1 MTVFSIYPID
11 QLRSHV
17 QETFNN
23 IRSALDIREKLL
35 TRQIDAIHHQNRHR
49 KTKLIDQMKFLPDN
63 QENVLAH
70 IRVLGKFNL
79 DNFQTTDP
87 FIVEDYICPTD
98 DHDFMY
104 KGLGLNG
111 NVESTVDGPTV
122 LDFSNN
128 KALINENANNIN
140 DSIINITLNESR
152 ELIEESRELI
162 ERAKL
167 FEFDEFMAEPE
178 KVVSPMAEEP
188 VPPVVK
194 RNSQKIKIHNCSGTI
209 NLKNISKLTIN
220 ANCRGTDKKDKL
232 TFTTSSTS
240 GTHSSTPTGNDADC
254 ATYNCEFYNR
264 LINEIKNC
272 IRRSDNSD
280 IASTTKDSSSFKN
293 NSTLTPD
300 SNSFDSHCKKI
311 LLKNI
316 KNLKIQIPDGNH
328 QLSGYLDA
336 NTITHPV
343 QIEEWLKQIISE
355 TEIEPMQNVEILEH
369 SIINSPSSPSSP

>member
-1 MTVFSIYPID
+1 
-11 QLRSHV
+11 
-17 QETFNN
+17 
-23 IRSALDIREKLL
+23 
-35 TRQIDAIHHQNRHR
+35 
-49 KTKLIDQMKFLPDN
+49 MKFLPDN

-70 IRVLGKFNL
+70 IRLLGKFNL
-79 DNFQTTDP
+79 DNFQTSDP
-87 FIVEDYICPTD
+87 FIVEDYISPND

-104 KGLGLNG
+104 KGFNG
-111 NVESTVDGPTV
+111 NLEPNVECVDVSTV

-162 ERAKL
+162 EKTKL
-167 FEFDEFMAEPE
+167 FDIEELLAEPVE
-178 KVVSPMAEEP
+178 KVSEEEEP
-188 VPPVVK
+188 MKKVK

-220 ANCRGTDKKDKL
+220 TNCRGTDKKDNL
-232 TFTTSSTS
+232 TFTTSSS
-240 GTHSSTPTGNDADC
+240 GTNSSTLTGNDSNNC

-272 IRRSDNSD
+272 IRRSDNSEPT
-280 IASTTKDSSSFKN
+280 STRDSSSLQKN
-293 NSTLTPD
+293 SSSAFTAD

-316 KNLKIQIPDGNH
+316 KNLKIQIPDADGSH

-369 SIINSPSSPSSP
+369 TIINTPSTPGSP

>member
-1 MTVFSIYPID
+1 MANRKMTAEK
-11 QLRSHV
+11 LRAHV

-70 IRVLGKFNL
+70 IRLLGRFNL
-79 DNFQTTDP
+79 DNFPTSEP
-87 FIVEDYICPTD
+87 FIVEDYICPND

-104 KGLGLNG
+104 KGFNG
-111 NVESTVDGPTV
+111 NVESNVSTV

-152 ELIEESRELI
+152 ELIEESKELI

-167 FEFDEFMAEPE
+167 FELDEFLAEPE
-178 KVVSPMAEEP
+178 KKIPIEVEP
-188 VPPVVK
+188 VVASGK

-220 ANCRGTDKKDKL
+220 ANCRGTDKKDNL
-232 TFTTSSTS
+232 SFTTSETS
-240 GTHSSTPTGNDADC
+240 SSTPMVNDANC

-272 IRRSDNSD
+272 IRRSDHSD
-280 IASTTKDSSSFKN
+280 MSSTTKENSSFRNSSSSAF
-293 NSTLTPD
+293 TPD
-300 SNSFDSHCKKI
+300 SNSFDSHSKKI

-316 KNLKIQIPDGNH
+316 KNLKIQIPNGKLN
-328 QLSGYLDA
+328 GYVDA

-369 SIINSPSSPSSP
+369 SIINTPSTPTSP

>member
-1 MTVFSIYPID
+1 M
-11 QLRSHV
+11 

-70 IRVLGKFNL
+70 IRMLGKFNL
-79 DNFQTTDP
+79 DNFQTSDL
-87 FIVEDYICPTD
+87 IVEDYISPND
-98 DHDFMY
+98 DHDLMH
-104 KGLGLNG
+104 KGFNG
-111 NVESTVDGPTV
+111 NLESNLDESTV

-167 FEFDEFMAEPE
+167 FEFDEFLAEKPE
-178 KVVSPMAEEP
+178 KVVPMEEEP
-188 VPPVVK
+188 VTKVK

-220 ANCRGTDKKDKL
+220 ANCRGTDKKDNL
-232 TFTTSSTS
+232 TFTSTSSSS
-240 GTHSSTPTGNDADC
+240 GTNTSTPTGNDANC

-272 IRRSDNSD
+272 VRRSDDSD
-280 IASTTKDSSSFKN
+280 MPSTTKDSSSLKN
-293 NSTLTPD
+293 NSSSAFTPD

-316 KNLKIQIPDGNH
+316 KNLKIQIPDGNN
-328 QLSGYLDA
+328 QLNGYLDA

-369 SIINSPSSPSSP
+369 SIINTPSTPTSP

>member
-1 MTVFSIYPID
+1 
-11 QLRSHV
+11 
-17 QETFNN
+17 
-23 IRSALDIREKLL
+23 
-35 TRQIDAIHHQNRHR
+35 
-49 KTKLIDQMKFLPDN
+49 MKFLPDN
-63 QENVLAH
+63 EENVLAH
-70 IRVLGKFNL
+70 IRLLGKFNL
-79 DNFQTTDP
+79 DNFQTSDP
-87 FIVEDYICPTD
+87 FIMEDYISPND
-98 DHDFMY
+98 DHDFMH
-104 KGLGLNG
+104 KGFNRFNG
-111 NVESTVDGPTV
+111 NLESNDVVDVSTV

-162 ERAKL
+162 EKAKL
-167 FEFDEFMAEPE
+167 FELDEFLAEPE
-178 KVVSPMAEEP
+178 KIATVDEEP
-188 VPPVVK
+188 VQTKGK

-220 ANCRGTDKKDKL
+220 TNCRGAADKKDGL
-232 TFTTSSTS
+232 TFTTSPSATTTTTTS
-240 GTHSSTPTGNDADC
+240 ATSNSSTLTPNANNDGNNC

-272 IRRSDNSD
+272 MRRSDNSD
-280 IASTTKDSSSFKN
+280 LPSTTKDSSSLKH
-293 NSTLTPD
+293 NSSSAFSRD

-311 LLKNI
+311 LLKNL
-316 KNLKIQIPDGNH
+316 KNLKIQIPDDENNH

-369 SIINSPSSPSSP
+369 SIINTPSTPTSPLN

>member
-1 MTVFSIYPID
+1 
-11 QLRSHV
+11 
-17 QETFNN
+17 
-23 IRSALDIREKLL
+23 
-35 TRQIDAIHHQNRHR
+35 
-49 KTKLIDQMKFLPDN
+49 MKFLPDN
-63 QENVLAH
+63 EENVLAH
-70 IRVLGKFNL
+70 IRLLGKFNL
-79 DNFQTTDP
+79 DNFQTSDP
-87 FIVEDYICPTD
+87 FIVEDYISPND

-104 KGLGLNG
+104 KSFNG
-111 NVESTVDGPTV
+111 NLESTVDNVDVSTV
-122 LDFSNN
+122 LDFANN

-140 DSIINITLNESR
+140 DSIINITLNESK

-167 FEFDEFMAEPE
+167 FELDEFLAEPE
-178 KVVSPMAEEP
+178 KVPIAVEETP
-188 VPPVVK
+188 VTTTKAK
-194 RNSQKIKIHNCSGTI
+194 RNSQKIKIHNCTGTI

-220 ANCRGTDKKDKL
+220 TNCRGTDKKDNL
-232 TFTTSSTS
+232 TFATGTTTTTSSSSTS
-240 GTHSSTPTGNDADC
+240 GNLSTPTMNDANC

-264 LINEIKNC
+264 LISEIKNC

-280 IASTTKDSSSFKN
+280 MPSTTKDSSSLKN
-293 NSTLTPD
+293 NSSSAFTPD

-316 KNLKIQIPDGNH
+316 KNLKIQIPDGH
-328 QLSGYLDA
+328 QQPSMSGYLDA

-369 SIINSPSSPSSP
+369 SIINSPSTPTSP

>member
-1 MTVFSIYPID
+1 M
-11 QLRSHV
+11 

-70 IRVLGKFNL
+70 IRMLGKFNL
-79 DNFQTTDP
+79 DNFQTSDL
-87 FIVEDYICPTD
+87 IVEDYISPND
-98 DHDFMY
+98 DHDFMH
-104 KGLGLNG
+104 KGFNG
-111 NVESTVDGPTV
+111 NLESMDASTV

-162 ERAKL
+162 EKAKL
-167 FEFDEFMAEPE
+167 FEFDEFLAEPE
-178 KVVSPMAEEP
+178 KRTPVDEEP
-188 VPPVVK
+188 ATQAVK

-220 ANCRGTDKKDKL
+220 TNCRGTDKKDNL
-232 TFTTSSTS
+232 TFTTTSPSSS
-240 GTHSSTPTGNDADC
+240 DTHSSTPIGNDANC

-264 LINEIKNC
+264 LISEIKNC
-272 IRRSDNSD
+272 IKRSDRD
-280 IASTTKDSSSFKN
+280 MPSTTKDSSSFKN
-293 NSTLTPD
+293 NSSSAFTTD

-316 KNLKIQIPDGNH
+316 KNLKIQIPNGSHGLN
-328 QLSGYLDA
+328 GYLDA

-355 TEIEPMQNVEILEH
+355 TEIEPMQNGEILEH
-369 SIINSPSSPSSP
+369 SIINTPSTPTSP

>member
-1 MTVFSIYPID
+1 M
-11 QLRSHV
+11 

-63 QENVLAH
+63 EENVLAH
-70 IRVLGKFNL
+70 IRLLGRFNLDNL
-79 DNFQTTDP
+79 DNFQTSDP
-87 FIVEDYICPTD
+87 FIVEDYISPND
-98 DHDFMY
+98 DHDLMH
-104 KGLGLNG
+104 KGFNG
-111 NVESTVDGPTV
+111 NVESNVNEVDVSTV

-162 ERAKL
+162 EKAKL
-167 FEFDEFMAEPE
+167 FELDEFLAEPE
-178 KVVSPMAEEP
+178 NVVMEEQP
-188 VPPVVK
+188 VAKSK

-220 ANCRGTDKKDKL
+220 TNCRGTDKKDPNL
-232 TFTTSSTS
+232 AYTTSTS
-240 GTHSSTPTGNDADC
+240 GTHSSTPTATGNDAHC

-280 IASTTKDSSSFKN
+280 VSTTKDSSSLKN
-293 NSTLTPD
+293 NSSSAYTPD

-316 KNLKIQIPDGNH
+316 KNLNIQIPDGNH
-328 QLSGYLDA
+328 HQLTGYLDA

-369 SIINSPSSPSSP
+369 SIINTPSTPLSP

>member
-1 MTVFSIYPID
+1 M
-11 QLRSHV
+11 
-17 QETFNN
+17 
-23 IRSALDIREKLL
+23 DIREKLL

-49 KTKLIDQMKFLPDN
+49 KTKLIDQMKFVPDN

-70 IRVLGKFNL
+70 IRMLGKFNL
-79 DNFQTTDP
+79 DNFQTSDP
-87 FIVEDYICPTD
+87 FNVEDYICPND

-111 NVESTVDGPTV
+111 NPDINVNIPTV
-122 LDFSNN
+122 LDFTNN

-167 FEFDEFMAEPE
+167 FEFDEFLAEPE
-178 KVVSPMAEEP
+178 NVTPIEEDEP
-188 VPPVVK
+188 AAPVVK
-194 RNSQKIKIHNCSGTI
+194 RNSQKIKIHNCTGTI

-220 ANCRGTDKKDKL
+220 TNCRGTDKKDNL
-232 TFTTSSTS
+232 TFATSSS
-240 GTHSSTPTGNDADC
+240 GTNLSTPIGNNDVNC

-264 LINEIKNC
+264 LISEIKNC

-280 IASTTKDSSSFKN
+280 MTSSTIKDSSSMKT
-293 NSTLTPD
+293 NSALKPD

-316 KNLKIQIPDGNH
+316 KNLKIQIPDGNDP
-328 QLSGYLDA
+328 LSGYLDA
-336 NTITHPV
+336 NIITHPV

-369 SIINSPSSPSSP
+369 SIINTPSTPTSP

>member
-1 MTVFSIYPID
+1 M
-11 QLRSHV
+11 

-49 KTKLIDQMKFLPDN
+49 KTKLLDQMKFLPDN

-70 IRVLGKFNL
+70 IRMLGKFNL
-79 DNFQTTDP
+79 DNFQTSDL
-87 FIVEDYICPTD
+87 IVEDYISPND

-104 KGLGLNG
+104 KGFNG
-111 NVESTVDGPTV
+111 NLESNVDVSTV

-162 ERAKL
+162 EKAKL
-167 FEFDEFMAEPE
+167 FEFDEFLAEPE
-178 KVVSPMAEEP
+178 KRTPIEDEP
-188 VPPVVK
+188 VTAVK

-220 ANCRGTDKKDKL
+220 TNCRGTDKKDNL
-232 TFTTSSTS
+232 TFTTSSS
-240 GTHSSTPTGNDADC
+240 SDTHSNTTPTPIGNDANC

-264 LINEIKNC
+264 LISEIKNC
-272 IRRSDNSD
+272 IRRSDHSD
-280 IASTTKDSSSFKN
+280 MPSTTKDSSSLKN
-293 NSTLTPD
+293 NSSSAYTPD

-316 KNLKIQIPDGNH
+316 KNLKIQIPNGNH
-328 QLSGYLDA
+328 QLNGYLDA

-369 SIINSPSSPSSP
+369 SIINTPSTPTSP

>member
-1 MTVFSIYPID
+1 MANRKMTAD
-11 QLRSHV
+11 KLRGHV

-35 TRQIDAIHHQNRHR
+35 IRQIDAIHHQNRHR

-63 QENVLAH
+63 QENVLAN

-79 DNFQTTDP
+79 DNFQTSEP
-87 FIVEDYICPTD
+87 FIVEDYISPND

-104 KGLGLNG
+104 KGFNG
-111 NVESTVDGPTV
+111 NVESNVDGMDVSTV

-162 ERAKL
+162 EKAKL
-167 FEFDEFMAEPE
+167 FDLDELLAEPE
-178 KVVSPMAEEP
+178 KVSVDEEP
-188 VPPVVK
+188 VTKVK

-220 ANCRGTDKKDKL
+220 TNCRGTDKKDNL
-232 TFTTSSTS
+232 TFTTSSS
-240 GTHSSTPTGNDADC
+240 GTNSSTPTGNDANC

-280 IASTTKDSSSFKN
+280 MPSSTSSSLKKN
-293 NSTLTPD
+293 SSSAFTPD

-316 KNLKIQIPDGNH
+316 KNLQIQIPDADGSH

-336 NTITHPV
+336 STITHPV

-369 SIINSPSSPSSP
+369 TIINTPSTPTSP